1 MKGSVIL
8 IRGSDAAPTPARRGR
23 PLSRR
28 RVLPWRGRRRSRVR
42 RNRRGGGGIDARS
55 LSADEYEWWVDW
67 RKPLTGE
74 SMGTPGKPGE
84 GIKGWPSFAE
94 MTINAPS
101 SLSVGAA
108 LHPEVSA
115 ALEAAH
121 QDARE
126 EHLGRPRHE
135 SDVLRRCWG
144 LRFAPVRTTRTAKA
158 PASDAA
164 SGVVTALIGMKM
176 PPPALPMAA
185 PR

>member
-1 MKGSVIL
+1 MLPQRRHVEADRSRADEYYLVADDAVAECAGI
-8 IRGSDAAPTPARRGR
+8 DAAGE
-23 PLSRR
+23 
-28 RVLPWRGRRRSRVR
+28 
-42 RNRRGGGGIDARS
+42 GIDARS
-55 LSADEYEWWVDW
+55 LSADEYDWWVDW